1 VTLQKQVLIW
11 AVSLGVLVV
20 ALWTFSPIL
29 LPFIA
34 GLVLAYFLDPVADAL
49 QRLGLSRLAA
59 ALLIV
64 ILSILLLTVT
74 LVILVPIVVD
84 QLGRFAGDLPGIIQ
98 SLTQRFDALAP
109 QWMKDAL
116 AQSGADVQGS
126 VTQVAGKAAE
136 WILSV
141 LKTVLSGG
149 LALVNLVSLLVVT
162 PIVTFYLLVD
172 WDDMVETVDGW
183 VPREHLET
191 VRALGRDINAAM
203 AGFIRGQGTVCLLL
217 GFFYAVA
224 LSLAGLKFGLA
235 IGLLAGALT
244 FIPYAGALI
253 GGVLAIGV
261 ALVQFWPDFWSI
273 ALVAA
278 IFGAGQFL
286 EGNFL
291 SPKLVGKSVG
301 LHPVWLMFA
310 LFAFGYAFGFV
321 GLLLAVPLAA
331 AAGVLVRFALGQY
344 LASRLYLGASEDSE
358 AVPVP
363 VAIIDEVQDQAARAP
378 GQRGA

>member
-1 VTLQKQVLIW
+1 MAEI
-11 AVSLGVLVV
+11 
-20 ALWTFSPIL
+20 
-29 LPFIA
+29 
-34 GLVLAYFLDPVADAL
+34 GLDDI
-49 QRLGLSRLAA
+49 SLAA
-59 ALLIV
+59 ALLHDSVEDQGGRPLLREIRKRYGKDVARIV
-64 ILSILLLTVT
+64 EECSDSI
-74 LVILVPIVVD
+74 
-84 QLGRFAGDLPGIIQ
+84 GDPKQAIY
-98 SLTQRFDALAP
+98 SFR
-109 QWMKDAL
+109 
-116 AQSGADVQGS
+116 GADVQGS
-126 VTQVAGKAAE
+126 MTQFAGKAAE

-141 LKTVLSGG
+141 VKTLLSGG

-172 WDDMVETVDGW
+172 WDDMIEAVDRW

-191 VRALGRDINAAM
+191 VRALGREINAAM

-217 GFFYAVA
+217 GVFYAVA

-261 ALVQFWPDFWSI
+261 ALFQFWPDFWSI

-278 IFGAGQFL
+278 IFGLGQFL

-331 AAGVLVRFALGQY
+331 AAGVLVRFGIGQY
-344 LASRLYLGASEDSE
+344 LSSRLYLGPGDEPE
-358 AVPVP
+358 PVPVP
-363 VAIIDEVQDQAARAP
+363 LGIIEEEQR
-378 GQRGA
+378 RGARDQGQPAA

>member
-11 AVSLGVLVV
+11 AISLGVLIFG
-20 ALWTFSPIL
+20 LWVFSPIL

-59 ALLIV
+59 ALFIV
-64 ILSILLLTVT
+64 ILAILILVLG
-74 LVILVPIVVD
+74 LVILAPMLSD
-84 QLGRFAGDLPGIIQ
+84 QLAKFAGDLPGIIQ
-98 SLTQRFDALAP
+98 SLTQRFDEVAP
-109 QWMKDAL
+109 QWMKDML
-116 AQSGADVQGS
+116 AKSGADVQGS
-126 VTQVAGKAAE
+126 VTQFAGKAAD

-141 LKTVLSGG
+141 LKTLLSGG
-149 LALVNLVSLLVVT
+149 MALVNLVSLLVVT

-172 WDDMVETVDGW
+172 WDDMIATVDSW
-183 VPREHLET
+183 VPREHVET
-191 VRALGRDINAAM
+191 VRALGRDINTAM
-203 AGFIRGQGTVCLLL
+203 AGFIRGQGTVCMLL
-217 GFFYAVA
+217 GIFYAVA

-261 ALVQFWPDFWSI
+261 ALFQFWPDFWSI
-273 ALVAA
+273 ALVAG
-278 IFGAGQFL
+278 IFAAGQFL

-301 LHPVWLMFA
+301 LHPVWLMFS

-331 AAGVLVRFALGQY
+331 AAGVLVRFGLMQY
-344 LASRLYLGASEDSE
+344 LGSRLYLGFGEDVDP
-358 AVPVP
+358 VPVP
-363 VAIIDEVQDQAARAP
+363 VAIIAEEQGEASA
-378 GQRGA
+378 GRGRHPA

>member
-1 VTLQKQVLIW
+1 MTLQKQVLIW
-11 AVSLGVLVV
+11 AISGAVLVF
-20 ALWTFSPIL
+20 ALWVFSPIL

-49 QRLGLSRLAA
+49 QRLGLSRLSS

-64 ILSILLLTVT
+64 VVAILVLVLA
-74 LVILVPIVVD
+74 LVILAPMLTD
-84 QLGRFAGDLPGIIQ
+84 QIGRFASDLPSIIQ
-98 SLTQRFDALAP
+98 SLTQRFDELAP
-109 QWMKDAL
+109 KWMKDLVATT
-116 AQSGADVQGS
+116 GADVQGS
-126 VTQVAGKAAE
+126 VTQFAGKAAD

-141 LKTVLSGG
+141 LKTLLSGG
-149 LALVNLVSLLVVT
+149 LALVNLVSLIVVT
-162 PIVTFYLLVD
+162 PIVAFYLLVD
-172 WDDMVETVDGW
+172 WDDMVATVDSW
-183 VPREHLET
+183 VPREHVAT
-191 VRALGRDINAAM
+191 VRTLGREINIAM
-203 AGFIRGQGTVCLLL
+203 AGFIRGQGTVCLAL

-224 LSLAGLKFGLA
+224 LSFAGLKFGLA

-278 IFGAGQFL
+278 IFGVGQFL

-331 AAGVLVRFALGQY
+331 AAGVLVRFGLKQY
-344 LASRLYLGASEDSE
+344 LASRLYLGTGDDPEP
-358 AVPVP
+358 VPVP
-363 VAIIDEVQDQAARAP
+363 VELITQGQEPVGPARGPHTA
-378 GQRGA
+378 